1 MINKSRVK
9 IVQRELYNGRDPPWG
24 GEGGG
29 GIDREHCSNLN
40 YTCT

>member
-1 MINKSRVK
+1 MINKCRVK

-24 GEGGG
+24 GGGG
-29 GIDREHCSNLN
+29 GIDREHCSNLH